1 MLCWLLQFMN
11 FSGGLDGESE
21 PPAFQR
27 AQHER
32 MEKEYAEKNAV
43 DPSCDHM
50 AIQGQN
56 SNYIKVATTILSLF
70 KWYFNSTGI
79 WRYFKIYIYHFRSDL
94 CTCAFLELH
103 FHAKSGGPSSTQL
116 YSHAKSGGTDTY
128 ARSRTHTHTCLCA
141 HYWSSIHVGS

>member
-1 MLCWLLQFMN
+1 MN

-43 DPSCDHM
+43 DSSCDHM

-56 SNYIKVATTILSLF
+56 SNYVKVPTTILSLF
-70 KWYFNSTGI
+70 K
-79 WRYFKIYIYHFRSDL
+79 
-94 CTCAFLELH
+94 
-103 FHAKSGGPSSTQL
+103 
-116 YSHAKSGGTDTY
+116 
-128 ARSRTHTHTCLCA
+128 
-141 HYWSSIHVGS
+141 